1 MESKVDRM
9 IQFTNVSK
17 RFKNGTVALSDID
30 LKINDGEFV
39 YIVGASGAGKST
51 LTKLLVKEYNPTKG
65 DIVVDGVHLN
75 KMARNKIPKYRRNIG
90 FVFQNFRLLSDRTA
104 YENIAFAAECIGLS
118 GREVKRRSNE
128 ALEFVGLSARRKHL
142 PAELS
147 AGEQQRIAIARA
159 IVNNPR
165 FIIADEPTGNL
176 DHATAE
182 EIVKLLESVHA
193 TGATVIMATHSLILV
208 DAYPHR
214 VIALDKGVIVSDIQK
229 GVYL

>member
-1 MESKVDRM
+1 M

-17 RFKNGTVALSDID
+17 RFKNGTIALSNID
-30 LKINDGEFV
+30 LKINDGEFI

-51 LTKLLVKEYNPTKG
+51 LTKLLVKEYTPTKG

-75 KMARNKIPKYRRNIG
+75 KMPRKKIARYRRNIG

-118 GREVKRRSNE
+118 GREVKRRSNA
-128 ALEFVGLSARRKHL
+128 ALEFVGLTDRRKHL

-176 DHATAE
+176 DQATAE

-193 TGATVIMATHSLILV
+193 TGATVIMATHSLMLV
-208 DAYPHR
+208 ESYPHR
-214 VIALDKGVIVSDIQK
+214 IISLDHGNVVSDTQK

>member
-1 MESKVDRM
+1 M
-9 IQFTNVSK
+9 IQFMDVSK
-17 RFKNGTVALSDID
+17 RFKNGTTALSNID
-30 LKINDGEFV
+30 LKINDGEFL

-51 LTKLLVKEYNPTKG
+51 LTKLLVKEYTPTKG
-65 DIVVDGVHLN
+65 DIIVDGIHLN
-75 KMARNKIPKYRRNIG
+75 KMPRNKIAKYRRNIG

-118 GREVKRRSNE
+118 GREVKRRSNA
-128 ALEFVGLSARRKHL
+128 ALDFVGLNDRRKHL

-176 DHATAE
+176 DQATAE

-193 TGATVIMATHSLILV
+193 TGATVIMATHSLMLV
-208 DAYPHR
+208 ESYPHR
-214 VIALDKGVIVSDIQK
+214 IIALDHGNVVSDSHK